1 MASTDRTCTICGAAY
16 FGRGVCS
23 DPTCRRNLGRRRHV
37 LANIHVPIGE
47 LTASTGRI
55 PQGSDYPPSPSHSDE
70 ESQEGIPR
78 NLQEEIEC
86 ILDGLNEIILA
97 MQSII
102 RRHGVLAL
110 RGVGLE
116 EPVIRLAR
124 TINLRVRR

>member
-23 DPTCRRNLGRRRHV
+23 DPTCRRNTGRRRHV
-37 LANIHVPIGE
+37 LANIHLPIGE
-47 LTASTGRI
+47 PTATTGPI
-55 PQGSDYPPSPSHSDE
+55 ASGSDYPPSPSNSDE
-70 ESQEGIPR
+70 EWGPPR